1 MFDRENRKIDYIRIS
16 ITDRCNLRCRYC
28 MPREGV
34 PNTPHEEILSYE
46 ELFRLT
52 DVFRAVGATKVK
64 VTGGEPLVR
73 KGAVPFIET
82 LCEKMEEV
90 TLTTNGLL
98 LEEAAAP
105 LKAAGL
111 AGLNLS
117 LDTLSPETYR
127 TITGRDGLQA
137 ALAGLDAALEAGLP
151 VKVNV
156 VPQQGVN
163 EKELTELAALAR
175 EKPIQVR
182 FIEMMP
188 LGLGK
193 QVPGLGGDTVKERL
207 EAAFGPMEPVEKRL
221 GNGPARYFHP
231 QGFAGNIGFISAV
244 SHRFCQSCN
253 RVRLTATGLLKPC
266 LQYAGGTDLR
276 ALLRAGAEDA
286 SIREAVEKA
295 IWAKPAG
302 HAFGENCPA
311 EQLEEKNM
319 NILGG

>member
-1 MFDRENRKIDYIRIS
+1 MFDREKRKIDYIRIS

-28 MPREGV
+28 MPKEGV
-34 PNTPHEEILSYE
+34 PNTPHEAILTYE
-46 ELFRLT
+46 ELLYLA
-52 DVFRAVGATKVK
+52 DVFQAVGITKVK

-73 KGAVPFIET
+73 KGAVPFIAA
-82 LCEKMEEV
+82 LCGKMEEV

-127 TITGRDGLQA
+127 AITGRDGLQA
-137 ALAGLDAALEAGLP
+137 ALAGLGAALAAGLP

-156 VPQQGVN
+156 VPQRGVN
-163 EKELTELAALAR
+163 ENELTELAALAK
-175 EKPIQVR
+175 EKNIQVR

-193 QVPGLGGDTVKERL
+193 QVPGLSGDKVKELL
-207 EAAFGPMEPVEKRL
+207 EAAFGPMEPVAERL
-221 GNGPARYFHP
+221 GNGPAHYFHA
-231 QGFAGNIGFISAV
+231 QGFSGNIGFISAV
-244 SHRFCQSCN
+244 SHRFCQNCN

-276 ALLRAGAEDA
+276 ALLRAGAGDA
-286 SIREAVEKA
+286 AIREAVEEA

-302 HAFGENCPA
+302 HAFGESCPA
-311 EQLEEKNM
+311 ELLEEKNM
-319 NILGG
+319 NVLGG